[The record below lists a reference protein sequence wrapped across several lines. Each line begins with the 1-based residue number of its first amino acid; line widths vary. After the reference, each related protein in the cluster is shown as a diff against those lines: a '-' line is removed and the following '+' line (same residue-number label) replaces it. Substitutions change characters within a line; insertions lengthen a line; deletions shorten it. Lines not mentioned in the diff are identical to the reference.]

1 MVVRLCATDRA
12 ILPAL
17 VERLPPGWRPARA
30 GPSTRVY
37 AVTGRRRGL
46 LTVEADGAPIARTR
60 RLETALDAFESD
72 LHHHVAEWAPRLVF
86 VHAGVVGWRGIAILL
101 PGRSMSGKTT
111 LVRALLD
118 AGAAY
123 YSDEYA
129 VLDER
134 GRVHPFARYLRQRAN
149 GGKNTRHDPTSL
161 ARTIGRRPLPVG
173 VVALCRYRN
182 GARWRPRRLSPAAG
196 ALALMANTVSA
207 RRAPRRALTA
217 IQAVV
222 LGAAI
227 LKGTRGEA
235 SPASAALLGL
245 AARRVRPA

>member
-134 GRVHPFARYLRQRAN
+134 GRVHPFARYLRQRAT
-149 GGKNTRHDPTSL
+149 GGKNTSKVLCPTAMVGSEVL
-161 ARTIGRRPLPVG
+161 ARAAFAVG
-173 VVALCRYRN
+173 FAFSTAGFGFTFALE
-182 GARWRPRRLSPAAG
+182 
-196 ALALMANTVSA
+196 AL
-207 RRAPRRALTA
+207 
-217 IQAVV
+217 
-222 LGAAI
+222 
-227 LKGTRGEA
+227 
-235 SPASAALLGL
+235 
-245 AARRVRPA
+245 